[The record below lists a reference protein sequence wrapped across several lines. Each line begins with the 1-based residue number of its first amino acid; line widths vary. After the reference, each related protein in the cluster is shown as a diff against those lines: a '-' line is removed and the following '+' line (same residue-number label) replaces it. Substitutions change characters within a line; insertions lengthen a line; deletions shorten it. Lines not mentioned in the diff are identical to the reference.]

1 MNIKTTL
8 IASFV
13 SGLCMF
19 PAVSQAADGL
29 DPPDLAKAIL
39 DYCEDV
45 SDGAPTQRC
54 FGACV
59 AAQRACRVEE
69 PTENPSVI
77 SKGCEQALEHV
88 VAACATTSEP
98 LASR

>member
-19 PAVSQAADGL
+19 PAMSQAADAL
-29 DPPDLAKAIL
+29 DPPELAKAIL
-39 DYCEDV
+39 EYCETL
-45 SDGAPTQRC
+45 SGEATTQRC

-69 PTENPSVI
+69 PTPNPAPVSV
-77 SKGCEQALEHV
+77 GCEKALEHV
-88 VAACATTSEP
+88 VAACTTTSEP